1 MYKDHISF
9 INHNRPVPPVTIEAM
24 NNDTE
29 FRDRVYLNPELKEM
43 FFSLD
48 LIESYG
54 SGIRRAKNAMKENG
68 TPELVFE
75 PSNDTDDYT
84 MVTAYINEEFAK
96 IQAEE
101 SEKINR

>member
-1 MYKDHISF
+1 
-9 INHNRPVPPVTIEAM
+9 M
-24 NNDTE
+24 NSDTE

-68 TPELVFE
+68 SPELVFE

-84 MVTAYINEEFAK
+84 MVTAYINEEFAR

-101 SEKINR
+101 NDKTTAKNTAKKNQMKLKQK